1 MATSM
6 GEIYMP
12 LLFGDIITELN
23 KDKREHFT
31 SISSDFF
38 NNITV
43 KGTDILCI
51 DFVKYVCAQRLKKCK
66 YLRGY
71 TIDHRS
77 LNKILKDP
85 KIRKHYLEK
94 KAEKYKNK

>member
-1 MATSM
+1 
-6 GEIYMP
+6 MP

-23 KDKREHFT
+23 KDRREYFT

-51 DFVKYVCAQRLKKCK
+51 DFVKYVCALRLKKK
-66 YLRGY
+66 KFFRGY

-77 LNKILKDP
+77 FNNILKDP
-85 KIRKHYLEK
+85 VIRRHYLEK
-94 KAEKYKNK
+94 KNEKHHH